1 MLNGVLL
8 PVVLVL
14 MLILINNPR
23 IMGTY
28 VNGVSF
34 NIIAWATVIIMGGL
48 TIASTIALFLGA
60 GTAAG

>member
-1 MLNGVLL
+1 
-8 PVVLVL
+8 
-14 MLILINNPR
+14 
-23 IMGTY
+23 MGKY